1 MDRSLERKQRRHYA
15 DGEVIFKQGDT
26 ASEMYIIYEGKVQIY
41 RDQDGHETELAMLGA
56 DEFFGEMALF
66 DSRPRSASAKAV
78 GDVEVRVISGT
89 AFADMQAD
97 PVVRQLLTTLAAR
110 LRAMDDAIEKISVES
125 DARRE
130 YMSTKLLRREW
141 LT

>member
-1 MDRSLERKQRRHYA
+1 MDRSIERKQRRHYSN
-15 DGEVIFKQGDT
+15 GETIFKQGDD
-26 ASEMYIIYEGKVQIY
+26 ASEMYVVYEGKVSIY
-41 RDQDGHETELAMLGA
+41 RTQDGRETELAVLGP

-78 GDVEVRVISGT
+78 GDTEVRVINAAT
-89 AFADMQAD
+89 YAEMPCD

-110 LRAMDDAIEKISVES
+110 LRSMDDAFEKLSVES
-125 DARRE
+125 DTRRE
-130 YMSTKLLRREW
+130 FMSSKLLRREW

>member
-15 DGEVIFKQGDT
+15 DGEAIFKQGDT
-26 ASEMYIIYEGKVQIY
+26 ASEMYIIYEGQVQIY
-41 RDQDGHETELAMLGA
+41 RDQDGHKTELAVLGP

-66 DSRPRSASAKAV
+66 DSRPRSASAMAV
-78 GDVEVRVISGT
+78 GDVEVRVISGA

-97 PVVRQLLTTLAAR
+97 PVIRQLLTTLAAR
-110 LRAMDDAIEKISVES
+110 LRAMDDAIEKVIVES